1 MCVLSIELVWVEIY
15 GKMGEK
21 KTTISGHFRG
31 LVLVPNSG
39 TGTKQCGTG
48 TTCVLVNWYRY
59 GKVGTCTQCSVLD
72 QSVPVPNVMFWT
84 SVSVLAIT
92 WSFLIR
98 FE

>member
-21 KTTISGHFRG
+21 TTISGHFRG
-31 LVLVPNSG
+31 LVPVPNSVVPVPYWFWSTGTGTGTERLVLVPN
-39 TGTKQCGTG
+39 
-48 TTCVLVNWYRY
+48 VL
-59 GKVGTCTQCSVLD
+59 
-72 QSVPVPNVMFWT
+72 FWT

-98 FE
+98 FV